1 MYRAAMEQIIG
12 FRKQGSVLR
21 IDPCIPREWEQ
32 FEITY
37 RHAATTYQ
45 NAVASPNGVC
55 RGVVQVSL
63 DGTELD
69 PDGLVPLSADGPNI
83 PSG

>member
-1 MYRAAMEQIIG
+1 MEQIIG
-12 FRKQGSVLR
+12 FSKQGSALR

-37 RHAATTYQ
+37 RHGATTYQ
-45 NAVASPNGVC
+45 IAIANPNRVG
-55 RGVVQVSL
+55 RGGVQVSL

-69 PDGLVPLSADGPNI
+69 PDGLVPLSEDGSEHSVRVI
-83 PSG
+83 LG